1 MSAYEAVTTALRER
15 LLRVQQR
22 SGTIAVRLQR
32 LAEEYDALPVQDD
45 RSADELLGYDETGL
59 PR

>member
-15 LLRVQQR
+15 LLRVQQG
-22 SGTIAVRLQR
+22 STIAVRLQR

-45 RSADELLGYDETGL
+45 RSADELIGYDETGL